1 MSDSDSDST
10 VSIPDPTT
18 GLIWFAVLTCVYFS
32 LQYFMGTKIGKSDKD
47 LESLKTQRIVFGGV
61 YILLLIVGEYFIN
74 LNLTNAICGTNQW
87 DTALLVTML
96 PWVVIFGILNI
107 MLLVLPGWLAPFS
120 NTFGY
125 GVAKLSGLRDLAN
138 DIFKSDVDYGKAGK
152 DASDALAHIY
162 TDQSLLINE
171 ITQANFDSFWDKMK
185 SLFNPGVYDNSELK
199 EKLRDMVRLKDL
211 VAEFVWYMLTG
222 GLVTSVGYNYIV
234 NSSCT
239 LSSAEMKKRHE
250 DYVDSEEKIK
260 DAKDSGDTSQPRVY
274 STSE

>member
-1 MSDSDSDST
+1 MSDSDST

-18 GLIWFAVLTCVYFS
+18 GLIWFAVLTCIYFTI
-32 LQYFMGTKIGKSDKD
+32 QYMTGTRVGKQEKD
-47 LESLKTQRIVFGGV
+47 IENLKTQKMVFGGV

-74 LNLTNAICGTNQW
+74 LDLTNSICGSNQW

-96 PWVVIFGILNI
+96 PWVVIFGILNLMLI
-107 MLLVLPGWLAPFS
+107 MFPGWLAPFS

-138 DIFKSDVDYGKAGK
+138 DIFKSDEDYGKAGK
-152 DASDALAHIY
+152 DASEALAHIY
-162 TDQSLLINE
+162 TDQSLLVNE
-171 ITQANFDSFWDKMK
+171 ITQNNFDNFWIKMK
-185 SLFNPGVYDNSELK
+185 TLFNSGVYDNQELK

-250 DYVDSEEKIK
+250 DYVDNEQKIK
-260 DAKDSGDTSQPRVY
+260 DAKESGDIPEQRVY
-274 STSE
+274 TTDE